1 MRIALGIE
9 YDGAGFNGWQ
19 TQADRRTVQD
29 ALEGALA
36 ELAGQPIAT
45 ICAGRTD
52 AGVHA
57 VDQVVHFDTAVDRP
71 LSAWVRGT
79 NRFLPASVSVR
90 WARPVADEFHA
101 RYSARRRS
109 YDYWILNDPVRSPL
123 AHARATWIFRP
134 LDVDAMQRAAAHL
147 IGTHDFS
154 SFRSAECQ
162 AASPVRELQQLEV
175 LRFGRWIR
183 VRAAANAFLHHMVRN
198 IAGSLVAV
206 GFGRQPAGWVAE
218 LLAARDRSEAAP
230 TLAAD
235 GLYLA
240 RVEYDAR
247 FELPAPDG
255 ASPHRFDA
263 YANQDLWPDTRD

>member
-1 MRIALGIE
+1 VRIALGIE

-19 TQADRRTVQD
+19 TQPDRRSVQD

-36 ELAGQPIAT
+36 ALAEAPIST

-57 VDQVVHFDTAVDRP
+57 LDQVVHFDTEVARP

-79 NRFLPASVSVR
+79 NRFLPQSVSVR
-90 WARPVADEFHA
+90 WARSLGDDFHA
-101 RYSARRRS
+101 RFGALRRT
-109 YDYWILNDPVRSPL
+109 YDYWILNDAVRSPL
-123 AHARATWIFRP
+123 AHDRATWVFRP
-134 LDVDAMQRAAAHL
+134 LDAEAMRRAAAHL
-147 IGTHDFS
+147 VGSHDFT

-162 AASPVRELQQLEV
+162 AASPVRELQQLDV
-175 LRFGRWIR
+175 DRFGRWIR
-183 VRAAANAFLHHMVRN
+183 IRATANAFLHHMVRN
-198 IAGSLVAV
+198 ISGTLVAV
-206 GFGRQPAGWVAE
+206 GIGRQSPAWVRDV
-218 LLAARDRSEAAP
+218 LLAQDRAAAAA
-230 TLAAD
+230 TLGAA

-255 ASPHRFDA
+255 AHPHRFDA
-263 YANQDLWPDTRD
+263 YANQDLWPDT